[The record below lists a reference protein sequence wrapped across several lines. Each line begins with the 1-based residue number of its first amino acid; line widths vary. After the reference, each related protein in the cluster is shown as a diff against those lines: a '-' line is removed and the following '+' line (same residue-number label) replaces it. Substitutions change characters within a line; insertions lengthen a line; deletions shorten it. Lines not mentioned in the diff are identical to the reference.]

1 MDRGYCWTRMAR
13 LEKCAKPLAIMAI
26 TADDALAEFDLKL
39 ERGPGDEVVYRI
51 RSFVHDGN
59 TAVVFQVLSK
69 DKKNII
75 AYAKTPKDN
84 MESDMERFCKEL
96 EATGD
101 VRAVQRDL
109 GTSV

>member
-1 MDRGYCWTRMAR
+1 MAP

-39 ERGPGDEVVYRI
+39 DRGGGDEVVYRI
-51 RSFVHDGN
+51 RSFDHGGN
-59 TAVVFQVLSK
+59 TAVVFQVLSR

-75 AYAKTPKDN
+75 AYAKTPKYN
-84 MESDMERFCKEL
+84 TESDMEQFCTEL

-101 VRAVQRDL
+101 VRAV
-109 GTSV
+109 

>member
-1 MDRGYCWTRMAR
+1 MAR

-39 ERGPGDEVVYRI
+39 ERGPGEEVVYRV
-51 RSFVHDGN
+51 RRFDHDGN
-59 TAVVFQVLSK
+59 TGVVFQVLSK
-69 DKKNII
+69 DKKKII

-84 MESDMERFCKEL
+84 TEFDMKHFCNEL